1 VSDKSASRDPRPAL
15 MVLQVGPPEPAD
27 AATEIYRTVQ
37 PCRALGE
44 LPEVAVISGSV
55 LSPELYGREGGD
67 LLSTADVLVIRDVAD
82 PDLLPVLA
90 LRRREGRLTVFEP
103 GARLLPGPV
112 TDPGSDPSG
121 DPSRDGSLRGL
132 APQLARLADGLQLP
146 GFGMETQLDAIN
158 PRRARFP
165 SQLWDAP
172 PAAPR
177 VRAASGSRRIT
188 IGWTGTGAERDD
200 LAVAIPALAGVLE
213 RHPEARLALLCDV
226 ELPDLLAPLPRDRVS
241 LARAGSLADTQR
253 FLDDLDVGI
262 VPVAAGDADR
272 FLSDV
277 RALEYAARGVLA
289 ICADLDPFREL
300 IRPGLTG
307 FLFRDAGEL
316 ETVLERT
323 LAEPEL
329 RSAVVARAM
338 RAAGERLE
346 RRQSAQRLAFYLSLA
361 AQRAIHSPAR
371 GAPSAAAWM
380 EAAGAAL
387 RFPGSRY
394 AALGSGEVE
403 QLLVQGIR
411 RRTAGDAAEA
421 CRLFAEAERAAPRSH
436 LPALQLGTTDPDP
449 AAAVAALARA
459 EERRPTSCQAAY
471 QRGLRELA
479 RGDEAAAT
487 AAFERAQS
495 IAPTFGAPQ
504 ERLGAL
510 AEAHGRLPEAARLY
524 EEAALQNPSC
534 ALPIARL
541 ALLAQARGELG
552 RAAALLQRAQAA
564 DPAQGLIHFLLARV
578 YLESGRLHQ
587 ARAHL
592 ERAGNDGAAP
602 WRAQV
607 PRDLALPD
615 PAAVMEALARAENR
629 G

>member
-1 VSDKSASRDPRPAL
+1 VSDKSAPREPRPAL
-15 MVLQVGPPEPAD
+15 LVLQIGPPEPAD

-55 LSPELYGREGGD
+55 LSPELYRPGESGD
-67 LLSTADVLVIRDVAD
+67 LLSAADVLVIRDAAD
-82 PDLLPVLA
+82 ADLLPIVA

-103 GARLLPGPV
+103 GSRLLPGAE
-112 TDPGSDPSG
+112 PGG
-121 DPSRDGSLRGL
+121 DLASRGL
-132 APQLARLADGLQLP
+132 AAQLARLADGLQLP
-146 GFGMETQLDAIN
+146 GWGLDAQLDGIN
-158 PRRARFP
+158 ARHTLLS

-177 VRAASGSRRIT
+177 VHEADGPIT
-188 IGWTGTGAERDD
+188 IGWIGTAAERDD
-200 LAVAIPALAGVLE
+200 LAVALPALAGVLE
-213 RHPEARLALLCDV
+213 RHPETRLALLGEP
-226 ELPDLLAPLPRDRVS
+226 ELADLLAPLPRERVS
-241 LARAGSLADTQR
+241 LARGGSLSDRHR
-253 FLDDLDVGI
+253 FLDQLDIGL
-262 VPVAAGDADR
+262 VPLRAGEPDR

-277 RALEYAARGVLA
+277 RALEFAARGVLA
-289 ICADLDPFREL
+289 ICADAEPFREL

-329 RSAVVARAM
+329 RAAVVGRAL

-346 RRQSAQRLAFYLSLA
+346 RQQSAHRLGFYLSLA
-361 AQRAIHSPAR
+361 AQRGIRWSPR
-371 GAPSAAAWM
+371 SAPSEVSWLD
-380 EAAGAAL
+380 AAGHAL

-403 QLLVQGIR
+403 QLLVQGTR
-411 RRTAGDAAEA
+411 RRTAGEPAEA
-421 CRLFAEAERAAPRSH
+421 CRLFAEAERAAPLSH
-436 LPALQLGTTDPDP
+436 LPPLLLGATEPDP
-449 AAAVAALARA
+449 GAAIAALARA
-459 EERRPTSCQAAY
+459 EQRRPTSCRAAY
-471 QRGLRELA
+471 QRGLRELE
-479 RGDEAAAT
+479 RGDEATAT
-487 AAFERAQS
+487 AAFERARA

-504 ERLGAL
+504 ERLGSL
-510 AEAHGRLPEAARLY
+510 AEGHGRLPEAARLY
-524 EEAALQNPSC
+524 EEAALQNPSF

-552 RAAALLQRAQAA
+552 RAVALLQRALAA
-564 DPAQGLIHFLLARV
+564 DPALGLTHFLLARV

-592 ERAGNDGAAP
+592 ERAGRDGAAH

-607 PRDLALPD
+607 PRDIALPG